1 MALVLVAVAEGF
13 NFLTRRPEAQW
24 MERLGVIGIPIAAG
38 AVIWIL
44 LSSPALRVT
53 GADVSFGVAW
63 PFRLHIQRS
72 DLAYIFRGQARFR
85 GWRPCYFLVTRD
97 DTPRITIGAENFA
110 DEGMTAVAKRLQVP
124 IKGDFSA
131 QVRARFD

>member
-1 MALVLVAVAEGF
+1 MALVVATVVAGVT
-13 NFLTRRPEAQW
+13 FLTRRSDAQW
-24 MERLGVIGIPIAAG
+24 TERLEVIGMPLAG
-38 AVIWIL
+38 GVAFWLL

-53 GADVSFGVAW
+53 ASQVSYGVAW
-63 PFRLHIQRS
+63 PFRLHIRRS
-72 DLAYIFRGQARFR
+72 DLAYIFRGQARMR

-97 DTPRITIGAENFA
+97 DTPRITMSAVIFT
-110 DEGMTAVAKRLQVP
+110 DEGMTELAKRLEVP